1 MKKINKKLSHAFMAL
16 LLVASVFIPLLRTSN
31 VVNAAEL
38 PSSSYTLTTVPTI
51 NNNKLVDG
59 AKYGEGKFYLETTY
73 KFNNSTTLKNGDFMV
88 YKVPNEFKIESDTTT
103 DIFGND
109 GVTKVAEL
117 TTNKEANTAT
127 VTVSNEEYFA
137 NLPED
142 RKITSLFTV
151 VWADNVELYKSYP
164 IDIPGAGVYNLT
176 RIVPDVDP
184 TGFTKWG
191 VQDANDPNYINWYIR
206 VNRYANSFEDVTI
219 QDTIP
224 EGQVLASEITGY
236 YFTDWDKA
244 EPHPRL
250 KADHVVVQDSNRFT
264 ITPYGNGDL
273 TNQGLYVIY
282 KTRIT
287 APVDNTT
294 KKAFNNVKI
303 TTSTENFDVE
313 GFAPLTTT
321 EGIGTGSRSADVT
334 FEVSKQLNGRD
345 LKAEQFS
352 FQLLD
357 PNGTVIETVKNDQ
370 DGKIKFKT
378 VKFSTVGDYKYQ
390 IKEVNDQKPGYSYDE
405 KTINAEVTVTDVYG
419 EKFASVKYDN
429 KVFVNTYS
437 AKPAQASITAKKVL
451 TGKTLEADKYEF
463 ELKEGN
469 TVVGTAKNTADG
481 SVNFPVINYDA
492 TGTHT
497 YTITEKAGSEAGVAY
512 DKSSHTVTVE
522 VVDNGQ
528 GQLTATVT
536 GNNPTFK
543 NTYTAS
549 PAKATVEAKKV
560 LNGKELEADKYEFEL
575 KEGNK
580 LVATT
585 KNTAGGSVSFPEI
598 SYTKAGTYHY
608 TMTEKAGNE
617 PGITYDNNSYEVTV
631 EVEDNGQGQLKATVT
646 SEKPVFVND
655 YAAKAGKVR
664 IQAIKVLKG
673 KALEAD
679 KYEFELKDSE
689 GNVIDTAKN
698 AADGSITF
706 KDIDVEAEGTFTYL
720 ISEKAG
726 NEASVTYDSTV
737 HEVTV
742 EVVDNGQGQ
751 FVATVTGNNPTFT
764 NTYVAKSTKVT
775 IGAKKVL
782 NGKELEADKYEFE
795 LKEGYSV
802 VATAKNT
809 AEGTVAF
816 PAIEYTTVGT
826 HTYTITE
833 KAGREEGVTYDKTEY
848 KVTVTVADNG
858 QGQLVT
864 TVTGNIP
871 TFTNTYV
878 AETPGTSDKTPKQP
892 EENKELPNTGTAE
905 MTIFPT
911 LVGLVL
917 ALGSLLFFR
926 VKRVK

>member
-264 ITPYGNGDL
+264 ITPNGNGDL

-497 YTITEKAGSEAGVAY
+497 YTITEKVGSEAGVAY

-536 GNNPTFK
+536 GNNPTFT
-543 NTYTAS
+543 NSYTAS

-560 LNGKELEADKYEFEL
+560 LNGVTHDQIEAMTLADKIVVL
-575 KEGNK
+575 N
-580 LVATT
+580 
-585 KNTAGGSVSFPEI
+585 AGGIAQV
-598 SYTKAGTYHY
+598 
-608 TMTEKAGNE
+608 
-617 PGITYDNNSYEVTV
+617 
-631 EVEDNGQGQLKATVT
+631 
-646 SEKPVFVND
+646 EKPVL
-655 YAAKAGKVR
+655 R
-664 IQAIKVLKG
+664 
-673 KALEAD
+673 
-679 KYEFELKDSE
+679 SE
-689 GNVIDTAKN
+689 ERRV
-698 AADGSITF
+698 
-706 KDIDVEAEGTFTYL
+706 
-720 ISEKAG
+720 
-726 NEASVTYDSTV
+726 
-737 HEVTV
+737 
-742 EVVDNGQGQ
+742 
-751 FVATVTGNNPTFT
+751 
-764 NTYVAKSTKVT
+764 
-775 IGAKKVL
+775 
-782 NGKELEADKYEFE
+782 GKECRSRWSPY
-795 LKEGYSV
+795 
-802 VATAKNT
+802 
-809 AEGTVAF
+809 
-816 PAIEYTTVGT
+816 
-826 HTYTITE
+826 H
-833 KAGREEGVTYDKTEY
+833 
-848 KVTVTVADNG
+848 
-858 QGQLVT
+858 
-864 TVTGNIP
+864 
-871 TFTNTYV
+871 
-878 AETPGTSDKTPKQP
+878 
-892 EENKELPNTGTAE
+892 
-905 MTIFPT
+905 
-911 LVGLVL
+911 
-917 ALGSLLFFR
+917 
-926 VKRVK
+926 

>member
-59 AKYGEGKFYLETTY
+59 AKYGEGKFYLETSY

-127 VTVSNEEYFA
+127 VTVSNEDYFA
-137 NLPED
+137 NLPEE

-176 RIVPDVDP
+176 RIVPDEDP
-184 TGFTKWG
+184 TGFSKWG

-264 ITPYGNGDL
+264 ITPNGNGDL
-273 TNQGLYVIY
+273 TNQGLYVVY

-429 KVFVNTYS
+429 KVFVNTYY
-437 AKPAQASITAKKVL
+437 AKPAPASITAKKVL

-469 TVVGTAKNTADG
+469 SVVGTAKNTADG

-492 TGTHT
+492 AGTHT

-536 GNNPTFK
+536 GNNPTFT

-580 LVATT
+580 LVATA
-585 KNTAGGSVSFPEI
+585 KNTADGSVSFPEI

-608 TMTEKAGNE
+608 TMAEKAGNE
-617 PGITYDNNSYEVTV
+617 PGITYDNNSHEVTV

-646 SEKPVFVND
+646 SEKPVFVNN

-664 IQAIKVLKG
+664 IQATKVLKG

-706 KDIDVEAEGTFTYL
+706 KDIDVEAEGTYTYL

-726 NEASVTYDSTV
+726 NEESVTYDSTV

-742 EVVDNGQGQ
+742 EIVDNGQGQ

-795 LKEGYSV
+795 LKEGNSV

-833 KAGREEGVTYDKTEY
+833 KAGREEGVTYDKTKY

>member
-536 GNNPTFK
+536 GNNPTFT

-580 LVATT
+580 LVGTT

-911 LVGLVL
+911 LVGLVFT
-917 ALGSLLFFR
+917 LGSLLFFR

>member
-151 VWADNVELYKSYP
+151 VWADNIELYKSYP

-176 RIVPDVDP
+176 RIVPDVDS

-264 ITPYGNGDL
+264 ITPNGNGDL

-481 SVNFPVINYDA
+481 SVNFSVINYDA

-580 LVATT
+580 LVGTT

-782 NGKELEADKYEFE
+782 NGKDLEADKYEFE

-911 LVGLVL
+911 LVGLVFT
-917 ALGSLLFFR
+917 LGSLLFFR

>member
-802 VATAKNT
+802 VATAKN
-809 AEGTVAF
+809 AADGTVAF
-816 PAIEYTTVGT
+816 PAIEYTTAGT

-833 KAGREEGVTYDKTEY
+833 KDGGEAGVTYDKNAYT
-848 KVTVTVADNG
+848 VTVKVADNG
-858 QGQLVT
+858 QGQLVA
-864 TVTGNIP
+864 TVTGNNP
-871 TFTNTYV
+871 TITNTYV
-878 AETPGTSDKTPKQP
+878 AETPGSSDNKPKQP
-892 EENKELPNTGTAE
+892 EENKELPNTGTSE
-905 MTIFPT
+905 MTILFT
-911 LVGLVL
+911 VVGVVL
-917 ALGSLLFFR
+917 AFGSILLFRFKK
-926 VKRVK
+926 VK

>member
-109 GVTKVAEL
+109 GITKVAEL

-236 YFTDWDKA
+236 YFTDWDKT

-250 KADHVVVQDSNRFT
+250 KADHIVVQDSNRFT
-264 ITPYGNGDL
+264 ITPNGNGDL

-370 DGKIKFKT
+370 EGKIKFKT

-390 IKEVNDQKPGYSYDE
+390 IKEVNDKKPGYSYDE

-437 AKPAQASITAKKVL
+437 AKPASASITAKKVL

-492 TGTHT
+492 VGTQT

-536 GNNPTFK
+536 GNNPTFT
-543 NTYTAS
+543 NSYTAS

-580 LVATT
+580 LVATA

-617 PGITYDNNSYEVTV
+617 PGITYDNNSHEVTV

-655 YAAKAGKVR
+655 YTAKAGKVR
-664 IQAIKVLKG
+664 IQATKVLKG

-689 GNVIDTAKN
+689 GNLLDTAKN

-751 FVATVTGNNPTFT
+751 FVTTVTGNNPTFT

-782 NGKELEADKYEFE
+782 NGKKLEADKYEFE
-795 LKEGYSV
+795 LKEGNSL

-809 AEGTVAF
+809 ADGTVAF

-833 KAGREEGVTYDKTEY
+833 KAGSEAGVTYDKTEY